1 MRYVYRGGKRIG
13 QEVLTGAKTGL
24 RRWVAQETF
33 RRLSNNASRRKK

>member
-33 RRLSNNASRRKK
+33 RRLSRGRKRK